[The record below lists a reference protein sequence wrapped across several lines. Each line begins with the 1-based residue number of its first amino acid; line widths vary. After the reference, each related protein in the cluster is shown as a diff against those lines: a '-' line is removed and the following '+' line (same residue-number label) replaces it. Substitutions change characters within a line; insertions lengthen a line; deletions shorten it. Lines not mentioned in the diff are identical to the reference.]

1 MQAEFLLKQY
11 KLGRLSSAYLVHADS
26 VETALAEVE
35 VFARAVLNVEIL
47 NTTPE
52 YIFVERD
59 SKSKNIS
66 IDQIRAAQELLYKTS
81 VISGN
86 KIMVIFGA
94 DQMNLNAANSC
105 LKLLEDTPSNSYIF
119 LITANPHILLPTIL
133 SRCARINLP
142 NMRRSEPEV
151 SIAAE
156 FVEVL
161 AKDCAFETKQKFIEK
176 FMLKDRNIWHE
187 FSASAAMLLAKF
199 LRYKVGMSLHL
210 EQQEVKILL
219 QFKSSAL
226 PYLENKYSKLQILI
240 NNTNEYDLD
249 LRSSVIMLI
258 DLFRE

>member
-11 KLGRLSSAYLVHADS
+11 KLGRLSSAYLMRADP

-35 VFARAVLNVEIL
+35 TFAREVLNVDSL
-47 NTTPE
+47 KSTAE

-66 IDQIRAAQELLYKTS
+66 IDQIRGAQELLYKTS

-86 KIMVIFGA
+86 KIMVIYGA

-105 LKLLEDTPSNSYIF
+105 LKLLEDTPNNSYIF
-119 LITANPHILLPTIL
+119 LITANPHSLLPTIL
-133 SRCARINLP
+133 SRCARINLQ
-142 NMRRSEPEV
+142 NMREPEV
-151 SIAAE
+151 NIAE
-156 FVEVL
+156 ESLEVL
-161 AKDCAFETKQKFIEK
+161 VKDCAFETRQKFIEK
-176 FMLKDRNIWHE
+176 FMLKDRNMWHE
-187 FSASAAMLLAKF
+187 FSASAETLLAKF
-199 LRYKVGMSLHL
+199 LRYKIGITLHL
-210 EQQEVKILL
+210 AHQETKILL
-219 QFKSSAL
+219 QFKSNAL
-226 PYLENKYSKLQILI
+226 PYLESKYSKLQILI